1 MSTEC
6 YFKFPVPPLEGLS
19 FFQNGLLAYLK
30 YRCGKKDFCW
40 AKQAEMARDLGVDRH
55 TLKQALGVLKSKE
68 FLKIKRR
75 QHDTLFE
82 LQLVR
87 NTPSQL
93 VRNTPSQLVRNTPSG
108 KSSVG
113 AKSTI
118 DGANRTNCIMEYK
131 KPKRNLCTSELH
143 SDGHESEGKK
153 KRPKNTKTTQGR
165 IAEVPQE
172 AIHVMKTNWLPYAPL
187 HKSSQTPTAKLGIL
201 NTLRLLHTQDGYTWE
216 EVGEIVEYAA
226 RHWYPAHIGSPAS
239 LREWT
244 DKKDRK
250 RHEAIMDQIK
260 VNHAHAEGPEE
271 ELEGLRMMREAHQPF
286 REGGKP

>member
-40 AKQAEMARDLGVDRH
+40 AKQAEMSRDLGVTRKSFNRG
-55 TLKQALGVLKSKE
+55 LKALELKK
-68 FLKIKRR
+68 LVAVQRR
-75 QHDTLFE
+75 QHDTKIV
-82 LQLVR
+82 LQLGKRV
-87 NTPSQL
+87 TTQL
-93 VRNTPSQLVRNTPSG
+93 S
-108 KSSVG
+108 SSVTTEENPVVTLLPTDVTKG
-113 AKSTI
+113 YISTKLS
-118 DGANRTNCIMEYK
+118 TK